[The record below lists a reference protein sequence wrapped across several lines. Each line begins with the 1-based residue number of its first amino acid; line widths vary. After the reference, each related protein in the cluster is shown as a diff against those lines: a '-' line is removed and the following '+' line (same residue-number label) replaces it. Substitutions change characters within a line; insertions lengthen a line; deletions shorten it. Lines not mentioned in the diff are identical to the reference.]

1 MKMSRDAGS
10 IPAASTPHYCWVQR
24 LWDAMQYLKKNAE
37 QKKISRLRSNGI
49 RKVNKLLDENFSMKR
64 IEAIRIVQSEIRK
77 KYRMKGFR
85 L

>member
-10 IPAASTPHYCWVQR
+10 IPAASTTV
-24 LWDAMQYLKKNAE
+24 ASNMQYLKKTAE

-49 RKVNKLLDENFSMKR
+49 RKVNKLLDENFRMKR
-64 IEAIRIVQSEIRK
+64 GEAIHIARSEIRK
-77 KYRMKGFR
+77 KHAMKDFR

>member
-10 IPAASTPHYCWVQR
+10 IPAASTTV
-24 LWDAMQYLKKNAE
+24 ASNMQYLKKTAE

-49 RKVNKLLDENFSMKR
+49 RKVNKLLDENFRMKR
-64 IEAIRIVQSEIRK
+64 GEAIRIVRSEIRK
-77 KYRMKGFR
+77 KHAMKDFR

>member
-10 IPAASTPHYCWVQR
+10 IPAASTTV
-24 LWDAMQYLKKNAE
+24 ASNMQYLKKTAE

-49 RKVNKLLDENFSMKR
+49 RKVNKLLDENFRMKR
-64 IEAIRIVQSEIRK
+64 GEAIRIVQSEIRK
-77 KYRMKGFR
+77 KHAMKDFR